1 MQQTHNKTLHFD
13 LTRAIFVIVSGGP
26 RWRRTRPFMFCF
38 VFFLQADIS
47 LKRYCP
53 WKIWP
58 FYIDDNTDQ
67 EPKIHD
73 GLTETVCTEN
83 TSAERKRTLFYHTQ
97 CNQVGVKRTNATL
110 GCSVVWL
117 LFKYVDEVQACS
129 RVTKHRWDG
138 RRIWQDCS
146 ALRSTISLHWLFQT
160 SNSVLFFFSDTLDG
174 FKHLDQRWAII

>member
-1 MQQTHNKTLHFD
+1 MGPAGGERD
-13 LTRAIFVIVSGGP
+13 LLC
-26 RWRRTRPFMFCF
+26 FCF
-38 VFFLQADIS
+38 FFFASRHL
-47 LKRYCP
+47 P
-53 WKIWP
+53 EKILSVKNMA

-146 ALRSTISLHWLFQT
+146 ALRSTISLHWIFQT
-160 SNSVLFFFSDTLDG
+160 SNSVFFSRIHWMDLN
-174 FKHLDQRWAII
+174 I